1 LSLAQPPPEGYD
13 VEMNRQTV
21 IILSSDASFSREV
34 IAKWAQ
40 GSVNAAAP
48 EFILL
53 DPSLARDLNSV
64 QYDLAIAD
72 FCTSS
77 SHEHKSA
84 NRHQLSGKETIQ
96 KQFDSIKRSIIAAG
110 RPALIIHSDA
120 ALDYYGI
127 KGAAIELRREPL
139 IWAETVALVGR
150 EVLRRRQAES
160 RSWEAENISS
170 AAHADAI
177 LGRYMLE
184 MRVNINNALTTLLG
198 NAELI
203 SHESGLP
210 ASVQVQAD
218 ALRNMTLRLH
228 GIFQRFD
235 SLDKELDVTV
245 RNAAAKSVAATPS
258 FH

>member
-1 LSLAQPPPEGYD
+1 
-13 VEMNRQTV
+13 MNRQTV

-34 IAKWAQ
+34 IAKWPQ
-40 GSVNAAAP
+40 GNANATAP

-53 DPSLARDLNSV
+53 DPSLARDLTSV

-77 SHEHKSA
+77 IRENGPSDTH
-84 NRHQLSGKETIQ
+84 RICGKETIQ
-96 KQFDSIKRSIIAAG
+96 KQFDSIKRSIVASG
-110 RPALIIHSDA
+110 KPALVIHSD
-120 ALDYYGI
+120 LDRDFYVI
-127 KGAAIELRREPL
+127 KGSLIELRREPL
-139 IWAETVALVGR
+139 LWAETVGLIGR

-160 RSWEAENISS
+160 RSREAEDISY

-198 NAELI
+198 NAELL

-218 ALRNMTLRLH
+218 ALRNMALRLH
-228 GIFQRFD
+228 GIFQRFE

-245 RNAAAKSVAATPS
+245 RNSVIKAVAATTS
-258 FH
+258 IH